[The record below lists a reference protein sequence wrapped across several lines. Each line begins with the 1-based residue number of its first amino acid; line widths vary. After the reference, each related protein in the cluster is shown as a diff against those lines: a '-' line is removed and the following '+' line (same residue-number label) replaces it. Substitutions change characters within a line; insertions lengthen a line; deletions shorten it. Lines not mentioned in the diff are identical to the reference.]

1 MTLNEIAYNIAD
13 ASGRGTNAAYI
24 ERLKFQIKYYRA
36 LLIRRDQERNTYLP
50 DAFIQTIEVPISAVT
65 LTPANATALTGGDI
79 DPTTS
84 INNQALHK
92 SDSQLPEPV
101 RLKRGVPFFEVAY
114 FQNNY
119 TGALS
124 TTADELLGSITT
136 NTTDATDGVYG
147 NVSAVPLTTTSGSGT
162 GATATVTVSGNAVT
176 AITITN
182 GGSGYAALDTL
193 TIPKATI
200 GGTVDVII
208 TIRPTGDID
217 ASQKTVDKIPLIPI
231 TPGNQNYSSFT
242 KYTANAPK
250 YFHQN
255 NRIYTLNIPT
265 SDSILGSSY
274 VLPKLFVRAIFE
286 DVDSLRGFT
295 YLGEPCYNDDMEF
308 PCTMDM
314 VQQITQSILSGEYRV
329 ENPVNDNE
337 EVQPDE

>member
-50 DAFIQTIEVPISAVT
+50 DAFIQTIEVPISPVT
-65 LTPANATALTGGDI
+65 LTSANATVLTGGDI
-79 DPTTS
+79 DPTTT
-84 INNQALHK
+84 INDQALHK
-92 SDSQLPEPV
+92 SDFQLPEPV

-124 TTADELLGSITT
+124 TTEDELLGSITT
-136 NTTDATDGVYG
+136 NTTDGTDGIYVA
-147 NVSAVPLTTTSGSGT
+147 SSITTSGSGT
-162 GATATVTVSGNAVT
+162 GAVISVTVSGNTVS
-176 AITITN
+176 AITVTTA
-182 GGSGYAALDTL
+182 GSGYAALDTL

-208 TIRPTGDID
+208 TLRPTGDID
-217 ASQKTVDKIPLIPI
+217 PSQKTVSKIPLIPI

-242 KYTANAPK
+242 KYTSKVPK

-265 SDSILGSSY
+265 SDSILGSNY

>member
-36 LLIRRDQERNTYLP
+36 LLIRRDQERNSYLP

-65 LTPANATALTGGDI
+65 LTSSNATVLTGGDI

-84 INNQALHK
+84 INSQTLHK
-92 SDSQLPEPV
+92 SDFQLPEPV
-101 RLKRGVPFFEVAY
+101 RLKRSIPFFEVAY

-124 TTADELLGSITT
+124 TTADELLASITT
-136 NTTDATDGVYG
+136 NSNGATDGSYSLLS
-147 NVSAVPLTTTSGSGT
+147 NLKTSGSGT
-162 GATATVTVSGNAVT
+162 GAVLSVTVSSTRINSVT
-176 AITITN
+176 VTTA
-182 GGSGYAALDTL
+182 GSGYKVGDTL
-193 TIPKATI
+193 TISKDII
-200 GGTVDVII
+200 GGTVDAVI
-208 TIRPTGDID
+208 TLVVGDID
-217 ASQKTVDKIPLIPI
+217 ASQKTVSKIPLIPI

-242 KYTANAPK
+242 KYTSSVPK

-255 NRIYTLNIPT
+255 SRIYTLNIPT
-265 SDSILGSSY
+265 TDSVLGSSY

-295 YLGEPCYNDDMEF
+295 YLGEPCYNDDMQF

>member
-36 LLIRRDQERNTYLP
+36 LLIRRDQERNSYLP

-65 LTPANATALTGGDI
+65 LTSPNATVLTGGDI

-84 INNQALHK
+84 INSQTLHK
-92 SDSQLPEPV
+92 SDFQLPEPV
-101 RLKRGVPFFEVAY
+101 RLKRSIPFFEVAY

-124 TTADELLGSITT
+124 TTADELLASITT
-136 NTTDATDGVYG
+136 NTTDGTDAVY
-147 NVSAVPLTTTSGSGT
+147 SISSITTSGSGIN
-162 GATATVTVSGNAVT
+162 AVLRVTVSGNQVT
-176 AITITN
+176 SISVLTA
-182 GGSGYAALDTL
+182 GSGYVPGDTL

-200 GGTVDVII
+200 GGTVDVIV
-208 TIRPTGDID
+208 TLVAGDTD
-217 ASQKTVDKIPLIPI
+217 ASQKTVSKIPLIPI

-242 KYTANAPK
+242 KYTSSVPK

-255 NRIYTLNIPT
+255 SRIYTLNIPT
-265 SDSILGSSY
+265 TDSVLGSNY

-295 YLGEPCYNDDMEF
+295 YLGEDCYNDDMQF